1 MAMEKNPEILQKFQ
15 QILAKHKISNSLDY
29 LTVGRNRNVFKNHQE
44 EEIPKMRILNNGL
57 LMTYKGNLERLEA
70 DVQKFSKDKYETEF
84 ISSNELMRKMMDEA
98 PLIH

>member
-1 MAMEKNPEILQKFQ
+1 M
-15 QILAKHKISNSLDY
+15 
-29 LTVGRNRNVFKNHQE
+29 V
-44 EEIPKMRILNNGL
+44 
-57 LMTYKGNLERLEA
+57 YKGNLERLEA